1 MEGVSGPVRPG
12 KQETTVKRMTSVMVL
27 TLVIGLGAG
36 VAEAGKGNKGAR
48 PDRAAKRAEAKD
60 GIVGVVGKVDGNT
73 IMVQVR
79 GKQAGEVS
87 VTTDANT
94 KFEGVTDI
102 KEIKEGM
109 RVVATP
115 TTGTAQKVVVHPGR
129 GKGAGKGAKKAA
141 KI

>member
-1 MEGVSGPVRPG
+1 LKENE
-12 KQETTVKRMTSVMVL
+12 ETKMKRWMGVMVVA
-27 TLVIGLGAG
+27 LVVGLGAG

-48 PDRAAKRAEAKD
+48 PDRAAKRAQAAQD
-60 GIVGVVGKVDGNT
+60 GIAGVVGKVDGNT
-73 IMVQVR
+73 IMVQMR
-79 GKQAGEVS
+79 GKKAGEVS

-94 KFEGVTDI
+94 KFEGVADI

-129 GKGAGKGAKKAA
+129 EKAGKGAKKAA